1 MKGDN
6 MTASTHSHSDNEQP
20 VLPGR
25 LADPKRLL
33 KTDPRTDPRII
44 PTLAPFGLADAPAPA
59 PVNVDSP
66 LRERLDYVAGFER
79 GMEDVFAALFA
90 DLPPIE
96 NVDRRT
102 EVITGMDGNA
112 ISLYIHMPQ
121 NASGVVP
128 CVYHI
133 HGGGMVL
140 LEAAGAA
147 YSRWRDELAAQ
158 GMVVVG
164 VEFRNGAGKLGN
176 HPFPAGLNDC
186 MSGLQWTYDNKAT
199 LGVSQIIISGES
211 GGGNLTLATG
221 LRAKQ
226 EGKLEQIDG
235 IYALCP
241 FISNAWGK
249 RLPELPS
256 LYENDGYLLSCSG
269 SAVIASVYDPEHKN
283 DTNPLCWPYWA
294 KNEDLQGLPPHV
306 ISVNELDPLR
316 DEGLKYYQ
324 MLMAAGVSVY
334 SRTVNGTCHAGDLL
348 FRKALPEVYAATI
361 RDIKGFAS
369 SL

>member
-1 MKGDN
+1 MP
-6 MTASTHSHSDNEQP
+6 TSTHSNADNEQP

-33 KTDPRTDPRII
+33 KTDPRTDPRIVA
-44 PTLAPFGLADAPAPA
+44 TLAPFGLDVAPAPA

-66 LRERLDYVAGFER
+66 LQERLDYVAGFER

-226 EGKLEQIDG
+226 EDKTGAD
-235 IYALCP
+235 
-241 FISNAWGK
+241 
-249 RLPELPS
+249 
-256 LYENDGYLLSCSG
+256 
-269 SAVIASVYDPEHKN
+269 
-283 DTNPLCWPYWA
+283 
-294 KNEDLQGLPPHV
+294 
-306 ISVNELDPLR
+306 
-316 DEGLKYYQ
+316 
-324 MLMAAGVSVY
+324 
-334 SRTVNGTCHAGDLL
+334 
-348 FRKALPEVYAATI
+348 
-361 RDIKGFAS
+361 
-369 SL
+369 